1 MKQSNTKMKNGSD
14 SNCSEDMVRWERI
27 LPKMV
32 LRVLLIEPDY
42 STRHIIAA
50 LLRNCSYKVTAVRDG
65 LKAWQTLKRKAPD
78 IDLILTEVQLPAI
91 SGFPLLTLIMEH
103 DICKNIPVIMMSS
116 QDSVSMVLKCMSKGA
131 ADFLVKP
138 VRRNE
143 LGNLWQHVWRRHA
156 IRSSP
161 QNTLPQKKLK
171 TASEDN
177 SASNQISGSV
187 ASAQKINECSEKW
200 SEAQSTYTS
209 PNFQA
214 ESAYMENMPDA
225 SQMKSSLK
233 LSNIDVVKHE
243 ESTTF
248 ESESAK
254 HDDGSGETF
263 TAEESITFVLER
275 ASCSKTF
282 KSEDLRLEQDLCCTE
297 NEGKDE
303 VLGFMLS
310 RTNPYINIEI
320 HGNSEEL
327 VEPSRGAIN
336 LIGTLDN
343 PPNYPDENCRLSD
356 GNNFDTRLELSL
368 RCSSMSSCKQ
378 ANEESEERQRLNHSN
393 MSAFS
398 WYNGSKLLQPFFP
411 SPPITSG
418 IVHNTVGG
426 SHKSHKLSGNSVD
439 TSCQYGGTNQN
450 QENMTT
456 LVIGQFEHVEPR
468 FSNSQFGIFSGNGV
482 TSDLPSLGHDNVFTS
497 VLCAQSD
504 VHSICNPKPVRQ
516 EESSSFPTSRSSQS
530 SPESQN
536 SEQHC
541 HQCDEAAYTSLD
553 KNIHDKSNL
562 DHASLDSPAASQTAG
577 NNSLCHDGANHIN
590 SAHGNIGSG
599 SDGNATSSVVTKN
612 NPGIFSD
619 SNFPDYGGSR
629 GTKSYHSSQR
639 EAALEK
645 FRLKRKERCYE
656 KKVRYQSRKRL
667 AEQRPRVKG
676 QFVRQVHN
684 DHPVTDANVHS

>member
-1 MKQSNTKMKNGSD
+1 MKQSNTKMKND
-14 SNCSEDMVRWERI
+14 NNSNCAEEMIRWERI

-50 LLRNCSYKVTAVRDG
+50 LLRNCSYKVTAVPDG
-65 LKAWQTLKRKAPD
+65 LKAWQALKRKAPD

-131 ADFLVKP
+131 ADFLIKP

-143 LGNLWQHVWRRHA
+143 LGNLWQHVWRRH
-156 IRSSP
+156 IRSPP
-161 QNTLPQKKLK
+161 QNTTLLQKRLK

-177 SASNQISGSV
+177 SASNQYSGFV
-187 ASAQKINECSEKW
+187 ASAQKNNER
-200 SEAQSTYTS
+200 SEAQSTYRL
-209 PNFQA
+209 PFLEA
-214 ESAYMENMPDA
+214 ESTYMENMPDA

-254 HDDGSGETF
+254 HDNGSGETF
-263 TAEESITFVLER
+263 TAEESITFVLEG

-282 KSEDLRLEQDLCCTE
+282 KSADLRLEQDLCCTE
-297 NEGKDE
+297 NEDKDD
-303 VLGFMLS
+303 VLGVMLS
-310 RTNPYINIEI
+310 RIDPYINFEI
-320 HGNSEEL
+320 QGSSEEL
-327 VEPSRGAIN
+327 VEPSRAAIN
-336 LIGTLDN
+336 LIGTFDN
-343 PPNYPDENCRLSD
+343 RRNYPDENCRLSD
-356 GNNFDTRLELSL
+356 GNTTKFDFDTRLELSL

-378 ANEESEERQRLNHSN
+378 ANEASEERQRMDHSN
-393 MSAFS
+393 TSAFS
-398 WYNGSKLLQPFFP
+398 WYTGSKLLQPLFP
-411 SPPITSG
+411 SPPITSA
-418 IVHNTVGG
+418 IVNNTVGG
-426 SHKSHKLSGNSVD
+426 SHKSHKLSRNSVD
-439 TSCQYGGTNQN
+439 TSYQYGGTNQN

-468 FSNSQFGIFSGNGV
+468 LSNKQFGIFSGNGV
-482 TSDLPSLGHDNVFTS
+482 TSDLPSMGHDNVFTS

-504 VHSICNPKPVRQ
+504 VHSICNPKPVCQ
-516 EESSSFPTSRSSQS
+516 EESSSFPTSQSSQS

-541 HQCDEAAYTSLD
+541 HHCDEATYTSRD
-553 KNIHDKSNL
+553 KNVHDKSNL
-562 DHASLDSPAASQTAG
+562 NHARLDSPAASQTAG
-577 NNSLCHDGANHIN
+577 NTSLCHDGANHIN

-612 NPGIFSD
+612 NPQIFSD
-619 SNFPDYGGSR
+619 SSCPDYGGFR
-629 GTKSYHSSQR
+629 GTKSYDSSQR

-676 QFVRQVHN
+676 QFVRQV
-684 DHPVTDANVHS
+684 DS

>member
-1 MKQSNTKMKNGSD
+1 MKHSNMKMKNGSD
-14 SNCSEDMVRWERI
+14 SNCCEEMIRWERI
-27 LPKMV
+27 LPRMV

-50 LLRNCSYKVTAVRDG
+50 LLRKCSYKVTAVPDG

-78 IDLILTEVQLPAI
+78 IDLILTEVQLPAL

-103 DICKNIPVIMMSS
+103 DICKSIPVIMMSS

-131 ADFLVKP
+131 ADFLIKP

-156 IRSSP
+156 IRSPP
-161 QNTLPQKKLK
+161 QNTTLPQKKLK

-177 SASNQISGSV
+177 SASNQFSGFV

-200 SEAQSTYTS
+200 SEAQSTYRS
-209 PNFQA
+209 PVLEA
-214 ESAYMENMPDA
+214 ESTYMENMLDA
-225 SQMKSSLK
+225 SQIKSSSK
-233 LSNIDVVKHE
+233 LSNVDVVKHE
-243 ESTTF
+243 EPTIF
-248 ESESAK
+248 ESKSAK
-254 HDDGSGETF
+254 HDDGSGE
-263 TAEESITFVLER
+263 ESITFVLEG

-282 KSEDLRLEQDLCCTE
+282 KSADLRLEQDLYCTE
-297 NEGKDE
+297 NEDKDG

-310 RTNPYINIEI
+310 KINPYINIEI
-320 HGNSEEL
+320 HGSSKEL
-327 VEPSRGAIN
+327 EDPSRGAIN
-336 LIGTLDN
+336 LIGTFDN
-343 PPNYPDENCRLSD
+343 RPNNPDENCRLSG
-356 GNNFDTRLELSL
+356 GNTTTSDFDTRLELSL
-368 RCSSMSSCKQ
+368 RCPSMSSCKQ
-378 ANEESEERQRLNHSN
+378 ASEASEERQRLYHSN
-393 MSAFS
+393 TSAFS
-398 WYNGSKLLQPFFP
+398 WYIGSKLLQPFFP

-418 IVHNTVGG
+418 IVNNTVGG

-439 TSCQYGGTNQN
+439 NSCQYGGTNQN
-450 QENMTT
+450 QK
-456 LVIGQFEHVEPR
+456 
-468 FSNSQFGIFSGNGV
+468 NGV
-482 TSDLPSLGHDNVFTS
+482 TSDVPSRGHDNVFTS

-504 VHSICNPKPVRQ
+504 VHSICYPKPVFQ
-516 EESSSFPTSRSSQS
+516 EESSSFPTSQSSQS

-541 HQCDEAAYTSLD
+541 HQCDEATYTSLD
-553 KNIHDKSNL
+553 KNLHDKSNL
-562 DHASLDSPAASQTAG
+562 DHARLNSPAASQTAG

-612 NPGIFSD
+612 KPGIFSD
-619 SNFPDYGGSR
+619 SSCPDYGGFG

-684 DHPVTDANVHS
+684 DHPITDANVNS